1 MYTGNRTAD
10 DPLLP
15 ELVIEP
21 APVRRVPGNY
31 VLLRF
36 IAGISESQRQKVWS
50 MVKSRF
56 DWAVRKADAIRI
68 SGITL
73 AEALTLDTLFGHVCQ
88 LEAHVAT

>member
-1 MYTGNRTAD
+1 MYTGTSAAG

-15 ELVIEP
+15 DLVIEP
-21 APVRRVPGNY
+21 VPAKRVPGNY
-31 VLLRF
+31 VLLKF

-56 DWAVRKADAIRI
+56 DWAVRKADAIRV
-68 SGITL
+68 SGVTL
-73 AEALTLDTLFGHVCQ
+73 AEALTLDTLFGHVCR